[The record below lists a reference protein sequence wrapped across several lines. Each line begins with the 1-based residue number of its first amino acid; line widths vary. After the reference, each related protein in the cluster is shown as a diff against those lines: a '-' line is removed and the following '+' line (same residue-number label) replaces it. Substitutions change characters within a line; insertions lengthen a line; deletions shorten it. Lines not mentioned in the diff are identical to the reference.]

1 MSRRKTDLNL
11 FRAVRGTWAA
21 VGSFAA
27 LRMRHTPCG
36 CRFVCDAA
44 AFRNH
49 HLLQISTDLFL
60 PAGAALLRSPRYV
73 HYR

>member
-27 LRMRHTPCG
+27 LRMLRTSCG
-36 CRFVCDAA
+36 
-44 AFRNH
+44 
-49 HLLQISTDLFL
+49 
-60 PAGAALLRSPRYV
+60 
-73 HYR
+73 